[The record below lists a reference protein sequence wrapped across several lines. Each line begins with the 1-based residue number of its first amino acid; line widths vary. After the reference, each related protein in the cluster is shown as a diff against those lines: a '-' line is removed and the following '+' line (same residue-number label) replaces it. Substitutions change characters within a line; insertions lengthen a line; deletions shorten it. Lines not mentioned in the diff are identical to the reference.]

1 MYDNV
6 KIPFSLMNQAIYIL
20 ESIDISNYSDTFLAD
35 YYDLLQN
42 LRRKK
47 DSLHLHEAYAGIIN
61 AKDDDSRH
69 FARMRYLQLK
79 RDIKGDF

>member
-1 MYDNV
+1 MYNNV
-6 KIPFSLMNQAIYIL
+6 KIPFSLLNQAIYIL
-20 ESIDISNYSDTFLAD
+20 ESLEISNYCDSFLAD

-47 DSLHLHEAYAGIIN
+47 DSLELHEAYAGIIHAN
-61 AKDDDSRH
+61 DDDSRH

-79 RDIKGDF
+79 RD